1 MSFKQKI
8 CGGSSDGC
16 ARSFSAS
23 SKKKNNGPSGSWTS
37 VLGHMKLKWIC
48 ALKEQSQCQS
58 VLNQASGA
66 LTGPSVELAIIH

>member
-1 MSFKQKI
+1 MAAVQ
-8 CGGSSDGC
+8 G
-16 ARSFSAS
+16 ALLPTLQ
-23 SKKKNNGPSGSWTS
+23 NGPSGSWTS
-37 VLGHMKLKWIC
+37 LLGHMKLKWIC

>member
-1 MSFKQKI
+1 MGVVKAAQVAQK
-8 CGGSSDGC
+8 
-16 ARSFSAS
+16 
-23 SKKKNNGPSGSWTS
+23 KGPSGSWTS

-66 LTGPSVELAIIH
+66 LTGSSVELAIIH